1 MPNIRR
7 GIFFVLLFVL
17 ISGCS
22 EKPQDQNTNPSKAAV
37 TDLGNDIAQLADRFL
52 ADSAQTRLVI
62 LLSPT

>member
-1 MPNIRR
+1 MPNMRR
-7 GIFFVLLFVL
+7 GIFCVLLLVC

-22 EKPQDQNTNPSKAAV
+22 EKPQGQNANPSKAAV
-37 TDLGNDIAQLADRFL
+37 TDLGSDIAQLADRFL